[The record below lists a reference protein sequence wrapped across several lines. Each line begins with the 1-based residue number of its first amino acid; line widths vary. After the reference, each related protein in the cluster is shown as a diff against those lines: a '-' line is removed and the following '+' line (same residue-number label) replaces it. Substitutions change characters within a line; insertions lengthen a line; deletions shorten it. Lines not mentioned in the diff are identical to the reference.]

1 MIKLAVLVSGRGS
14 NLQAIIDAIERKELD
29 AKIELV
35 ISDKLD
41 AYALERAK
49 KHKIEAQVFELKKFR
64 DKEEYEKAI
73 SKVLKQK
80 KVDLI
85 CLAGY
90 MKIVGPTLLKQY
102 KGRMMNIHPALL
114 PSFPGLHVQKKT
126 LDYGVK
132 VSGCTVHFIDEGTD
146 TGPIIIQM
154 AVPVLEHDTEE
165 SLSERILE
173 QEHKIYVQAIRLF
186 AEDRL
191 KIEGRR
197 VRVSAS
203 HP

>member
-14 NLQAIIDAIERKELD
+14 NLQAIIDAIERKEVD
-29 AKIELV
+29 AKIEIV
-35 ISDKLD
+35 ISDKPD

-49 KHKIEAQVFELKKFR
+49 KHKIEAQVFELKKFKN
-64 DKEEYEKAI
+64 KEEYEKAI
-73 SKVLKQK
+73 LKVLKQK
-80 KVDLI
+80 KIDLV

-90 MKIVGPTLLKQY
+90 MKIIGPTLLKEY

-114 PSFPGLHVQKKT
+114 PSFPGLHVQKQA
-126 LDYGVK
+126 LDHGVK

-173 QEHKIYVQAIRLF
+173 QEHRIYVQAIRLF
-186 AEDRL
+186 AEGRL
-191 KIEGRR
+191 RIEGRR